1 MNRKIWQALN
11 IQPNR
16 QLPVKI
22 GIYFVG
28 TAINCLGTALLT
40 LNALGSDAMN
50 TLFVAIAAKLGVLS
64 GDVYTVFNAAMLLAG
79 FLFASRYMGIG
90 SFLMILV
97 QGIFIN
103 FWLKLFMQIPWLF
116 SEPGWRF
123 LTCICSHLS
132 KVFGGALSTSMCL
145 GTAGFEACLFTL
157 ADRIKVEYKYLKM
170 TSEIL
175 FFSAALFLNG
185 VFGIMT
191 LVEVLFYGHG
201 ISFFMI
207 RLNKGPW
214 KKLGI
219 ADERNELSRNRRRK
233 AAV

>member
-1 MNRKIWQALN
+1 MKYEVI
-11 IQPNR
+11 
-16 QLPVKI
+16 V
-22 GIYFVG
+22 VG
-28 TAINCLGTALLT
+28 G
-40 LNALGSDAMN
+40 GH
-50 TLFVAIAAKLGVLS
+50 
-64 GDVYTVFNAAMLLAG
+64 AG
-79 FLFASRYMGIG
+79 
-90 SFLMILV
+90 
-97 QGIFIN
+97 
-103 FWLKLFMQIPWLF
+103 
-116 SEPGWRF
+116 
-123 LTCICSHLS
+123 C
-132 KVFGGALSTSMCL
+132 
-145 GTAGFEACLFTL
+145 EACLFTL